1 MVAGVAALVVSEP
14 AVHVTPPVEVV
25 EPIEVSL
32 LAIMKVFVGCPP
44 HVRVTQQGLTT
55 VSTKLI

>member
-44 HVRVTQQGLTT
+44 HVRVTQ
-55 VSTKLI
+55 